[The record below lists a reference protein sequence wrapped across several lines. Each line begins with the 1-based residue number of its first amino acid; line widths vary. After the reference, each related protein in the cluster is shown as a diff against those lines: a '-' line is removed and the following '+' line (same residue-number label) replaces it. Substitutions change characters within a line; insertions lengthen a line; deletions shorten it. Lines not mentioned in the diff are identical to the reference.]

1 MVATPR
7 INDLRDHLV
16 GRLKSGAWWTF
27 VAASP
32 SITAGCLLEIEK
44 RFYSGSSADDFEL
57 ALVPW
62 RLGVPMTVIACG
74 HKRRLPVR
82 ELSPTLTQFMKP
94 ETLEPV
100 RSALA
105 AGGDV
110 LVFGDESPTSDQALM
125 MAFMEFLE
133 PGAAL
138 RVAMRN

>member
-1 MVATPR
+1 MVTTPR
-7 INDLRDHLV
+7 INDLRDYLA
-16 GRLKSGAWWTF
+16 GRLKSGAWWVF

-32 SITAGCLLEIEK
+32 VVTAGPLLHIER
-44 RFYSGSSADDFEL
+44 RFYGGSANADFEL

-82 ELSPTLTQFMKP
+82 ELIPTLTRFMKP
-94 ETLEPV
+94 ETLETV

-110 LVFGDESPTSDQALM
+110 LVFGDESPTSDRALM
-125 MAFMEFLE
+125 MAFLDFIQ

-138 RVAMRN
+138 RAAMQN